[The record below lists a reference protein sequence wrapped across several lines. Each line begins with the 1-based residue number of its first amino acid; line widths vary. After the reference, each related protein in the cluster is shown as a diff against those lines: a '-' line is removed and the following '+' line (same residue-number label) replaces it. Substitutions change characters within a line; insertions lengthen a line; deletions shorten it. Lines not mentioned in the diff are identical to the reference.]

1 MDYTKLQLE
10 TSERERG
17 KWSFQTE
24 GRKEIEKGERKS
36 SSDDTKLG
44 EGGVLSA
51 LTAKLYIL
59 KKEDKNG
66 LARENKPRC

>member
-10 TSERERG
+10 TSERGRG

-44 EGGVLSA
+44 EGGGLSA
-51 LTAKLYIL
+51 LTAKLYI
-59 KKEDKNG
+59 
-66 LARENKPRC
+66 